1 MNAETHL
8 ILEAV
13 TQAATRR
20 ITDFQPE
27 RIDLLSLTTK
37 DLIERTMAG
46 DLSSPVH
53 LLTLGLEQELI
64 RLRPQ
69 QETYRMNGFASE
81 PTKHMNENRHSIRL
95 DMTAPSELAYRLRR
109 FYERDARVAIIEVPS
124 R

>member
-1 MNAETHL
+1 MSAETRR
-8 ILEAV
+8 ILEAA

-20 ITDFQPE
+20 ISDFQPE

-46 DLSSPVH
+46 DLSSLTH
-53 LLTLGLEQELI
+53 LLTLGLEQELT

-69 QETYRMNGFASE
+69 HETYRMNGFASE
-81 PTKHMNENRHSIRL
+81 PTAHMNESRHSIRL
-95 DMTAPSELAYRLRR
+95 NITAPTELAHRLRR
-109 FYERDARVAIIEVPS
+109 LYERDARIAIIEVPT